1 MASKTVYTSMITVP
15 VYAAWK
21 CEKCGQANFS
31 DGKIRYQVETSSGSM
46 LQSKHDEA
54 KAAAQQNA
62 QSGWADHALSIMLDP
77 NQNAQKM
84 RNDLFLNSTKCTQCG
99 AKPKW
104 NKDMLLEKLLVS
116 FAPLILLGVIL
127 SGIIAFANKESISA
141 WLFFILF
148 AGLII
153 YSIADEALYKR
164 RMKNLPKEYTPV
176 IGSLN
181 QELIERAAKRHRQIP
196 SPEQAFE
203 IIKKY

>member
-1 MASKTVYTSMITVP
+1 MGSKTVYTSTITVP

-46 LQSKHDEA
+46 FQSKHDEA

-62 QSGWADHALSIMLDP
+62 QSGWADHALSIMMFP
-77 NQNAQKM
+77 NESAEAL
-84 RNDLFLNSTKCTQCG
+84 RSSLFLENTKCTHCG
-99 AKPKW
+99 KKPKW
-104 NKDMLLEKLLVS
+104 DNKEKK
-116 FAPLILLGVIL
+116 IL
-127 SGIIAFANKESISA
+127 SILCLLSLFSAILIFAAIVMSGE
-141 WLFFILF
+141 
-148 AGLII
+148 AGLTEWLITL
-153 YSIADEALYKR
+153 ALAAVGCCGFIDGRLFKKT
-164 RMKNLPKEYTPV
+164 MENLPKEYTPV

-203 IIKKY
+203 IVKKY